1 MRIRLVTVLVALIS
15 LMPGLASGHKAD
27 WRKAN
32 NPLYNREIQTVTFGG
47 KTYRLGGVRG
57 TAPQTR
63 VAASE
68 DDVITKAEGVTKY
81 YNKDTAGT
89 FVFNEEMYQYMETFP
104 GIAVWGEDN
113 TVYIQDILSTM
124 ATGTYVKG
132 TVNGN
137 KITCQL
143 GQVLEYYPEVGYG
156 IMLVAL
162 ETDVQ
167 EDEVFFNY
175 TTDITQFDY
184 IISDNGNLTLSL
196 PGRQF
201 DGEIPPQYVIG
212 VTYTD
217 EPDKFLGYCDYVQ
230 DWELTDNVIMEI
242 PAGAEVEQYV
252 YVDDYEFAT
261 LVDVATVGNSLYI
274 RGLLNIPTPVTIMAT
289 IDGNKAYVAQ
299 NQCLG
304 IFYDQYFLYTR
315 VLYDNPDFDPNDEES
330 LPFIWAPASATF
342 TLNIDK
348 ENKIIEATEDG
359 VYLSFQPDEEDYS
372 NIAMTLGKFRL
383 TYQGTAAGT
392 PANPTELD
400 FVTNR
405 AYYNGYNEF
414 SFVLSNHSTAG
425 TLLNDETLF
434 YRIFIDGEE
443 LIFEEELG
451 IDLLGREKLMYKGVP
466 GQQRFMNSLF
476 NNADD
481 IFIWPPNIYFIGIY
495 VDGVSTIGVQS
506 AYYYDNQLTYSD
518 IVTLDVETGEVTTE
532 SGVESV
538 KQSPVIKTEFF
549 DLGGRRVQN
558 PEKGIFVVKQTHAD
572 GTTTSTKVMR

>member
-47 KTYRLGGVRG
+47 KTYRLGGIRG

-63 VAASE
+63 AASE

-89 FVFNEEMYQYMETFP
+89 FVFNGEMYQYMETFP

-143 GQVLEYYPEVGYG
+143 GQVLEFYPEEGYG

-184 IISDNGNLTLSL
+184 IVSDNGNLTLSL

-212 VTYTD
+212 ICYTD
-217 EPDKFLGYCDYVQ
+217 EPDLFMGFSDYTQ

-252 YVDDYEFAT
+252 YVDEYEFAT

-274 RGLLNIPTPVTIMAT
+274 RGLLNVPTPVTLMAT

-304 IFYDQYFLYTR
+304 IYYDQYFLYTR
-315 VLYDNPDFDPNDEES
+315 VLYDNPDFDPNDDES

-359 VYLSFQPDEEDYS
+359 VYLSFQPDEEDYQ
-372 NIAMTLGKFRL
+372 NIAMILGKFRL

-392 PANPTELD
+392 PANPTDLD
-400 FVTNR
+400 FVTDR
-405 AYYNGYNEF
+405 AYYYGYNEF
-414 SFVLSNHSTAG
+414 SFVLSNHSTTG
-425 TLLNDETLF
+425 TLLDDETLF
-434 YRIFIDGEE
+434 YKIFIDGEE
-443 LIFEEELG
+443 LIFQEEVG
-451 IDLLGREKLMYKGVP
+451 IDLLGRETVMYKGVP
-466 GQQRFMNSLF
+466 GQQLYMNSLF

-506 AYYYDNQLTYSD
+506 VYFYDNQLTFSD

-532 SGVESV
+532 SGVETV

-558 PEKGIFVVKQTHAD
+558 PEKGIYVVKQTHAD
-572 GTTTSTKVMR
+572 GTTTSTKIMR

>member
-32 NPLYNREIQTVTFGG
+32 NPLYNREIKTVTFGG

-184 IISDNGNLTLSL
+184 IISDDGNLTLSL

-359 VYLSFQPDEEDYS
+359 VYLSFQPDEEDYQ
-372 NIAMTLGKFRL
+372 NIAMILGKFRL
-383 TYQGTAAGT
+383 TYQGSAAGT

-414 SFVLSNHSTAG
+414 SFVLSNYSTAG

-518 IVTLDVETGEVTTE
+518 IVTLDVKTGEVTTE

-549 DLGGRRVQN
+549 DLGGRRVLN

>member
-32 NPLYNREIQTVTFGG
+32 NPLYNREIKTVTFGG

-184 IISDNGNLTLSL
+184 IISDDGNLTLSL

-252 YVDDYEFAT
+252 YVDEYEFAT

-304 IFYDQYFLYTR
+304 IYYDQYFLYTR
-315 VLYDNPDFDPNDEES
+315 VLYDNPDFDPNDDDS
-330 LPFIWAPASATF
+330 LPIIWAPASATF

-359 VYLSFQPDEEDYS
+359 VYLSFQPEEEYYP
-372 NIAMTLGKFRL
+372 NIAMILGKFRL
-383 TYQGTAAGT
+383 TYQGSAAGT

-414 SFVLSNHSTAG
+414 SFMLSNHSTAG

-506 AYYYDNQLTYSD
+506 AYLYDNQLTYSD
-518 IVTLDVETGEVTTE
+518 IVTLDVETGDVTIE
-532 SGVESV
+532 SGVETV